1 MDPNNTPALYP
12 PPGIEPNFV
21 NPQSLQPERIAVSAI
36 GLALCIIF
44 VGGRIYIRVH
54 LKMFNLDD
62 CIHLFALASF
72 ITYIGL
78 IIASGEYSDGRHQW
92 DVTIASFSRSLELQ
106 NISDIIYCLT
116 MFTAKYVVLRQI
128 ELIFF
133 DHHRNNIT
141 YKAIWA
147 LIWVNLLFAL
157 SLGIT
162 FIFACVPRRK
172 IWQPNIQGRCTNSFS
187 TVAGGSAINMV
198 SDYAILIVP
207 LAAVSRL
214 QLPVAKKLRAAAV
227 FAVGA
232 FACAAS
238 TVRLY
243 YTVKLFHTDDVT
255 WAIAPVGQWTIA
267 EFTTVFLVACF
278 PYVPRLLHHLNE
290 RGKNTVSDS
299 SHTHTTFTSR
309 NPPSGNRTNSGWTGL
324 GEHGE
329 SHEVI
334 MLDHVGGGAR
344 TPGSI
349 ELGVTSSD

>member
-1 MDPNNTPALYP
+1 MDPYKTPALYP
-12 PPGIEPNFV
+12 PPGVEPNFV
-21 NPQSLQPERIAVSAI
+21 NPHSLQPERITVSAI
-36 GLALCIIF
+36 CLALCIIF
-44 VGGRIYIRVH
+44 VGGRIYMRVQM
-54 LKMFNLDD
+54 KMFNLDD
-62 CIHLFALASF
+62 CIHLLSLASF

-78 IIASGEYSDGRHQW
+78 IITSGEHGDGRHQSYQEPSEVW
-92 DVTIASFSRSLELQ
+92 HQLQ
-106 NISDIIYCLT
+106 NISEIVYCLT

-141 YKAIWA
+141 YKAIWT
-147 LIWVNLLFAL
+147 LICVNLLFAV
-157 SLGIT
+157 SLGIS
-162 FIFACVPRRK
+162 FIFACVPREK
-172 IWQPNIQGRCTNSFS
+172 IWQPNIKGRCVNSFA
-187 TVAGGSAINMV
+187 TVVGGSAINMV

-214 QLPVAKKLRAAAV
+214 QLPTAKKFRAAAV

-243 YTVKLFHTDDVT
+243 YTVKLFHTEDLT

-278 PYVPRLLHHLNE
+278 PYIPRLLHHLST
-290 RGKNTVSDS
+290 RDKQTASHS
-299 SHTHTTFTSR
+299 SYTRTTFASQ
-309 NPPSGNRTNSGWTGL
+309 NPSSGNHTNSGWREL
-324 GEHGE
+324 GEHEE

-334 MLDHVGGGAR
+334 TLDRLNGNERAPR
-344 TPGSI
+344 SDEI
-349 ELGVTSSD
+349 CISSSF